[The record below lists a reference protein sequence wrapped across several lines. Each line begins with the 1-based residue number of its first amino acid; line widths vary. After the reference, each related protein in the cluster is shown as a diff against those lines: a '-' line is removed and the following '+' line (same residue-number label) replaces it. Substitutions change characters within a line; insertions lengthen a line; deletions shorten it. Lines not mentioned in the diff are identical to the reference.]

1 MKMFV
6 VQKKHLRFNERFPYA
21 SPWSVGRKILWRY
34 GTLNHLN
41 TKKKTFLSCL
51 HISSFLLF
59 FMYSLLNMHCL
70 T

>member
-41 TKKKTFLSCL
+41 TKKNIF
-51 HISSFLLF
+51 ILF
-59 FMYSLLNMHCL
+59 TYK
-70 T
+70 